1 MRIVD
6 WLRNLDRR
14 IIYAIVFLSLLL
26 PLAWPIGSPVSVSTW
41 TRAVYEAIEGLS
53 PGDTILFAMDIS
65 VTSSADELPQ
75 ATTVLRHLMS
85 RDIRVIF
92 VNFVPTGAPYTA
104 DAIAQYEKEGKVY
117 GEDFAHLG
125 YVAGLESGMVAFFA
139 DMAGTTPTDARGNRT
154 SSLPIMKGIN
164 SLHDVELVVA
174 NVGGTPGIA
183 EWVRQAHVPYNSKR
197 LLVNALGPHFGL
209 IEPYIQ
215 SKQVV
220 GVLAG
225 SRGAAEYESLTKMPG
240 LGAAMMD
247 SQSIGLMSILAI
259 MILGN
264 IVHFVDKRK
273 AKGGTK

>member
-1 MRIVD
+1 MD

-183 EWVRQAHVPYNSKR
+183 EQQASPR
-197 LLVNALGPHFGL
+197 TLQQQAALANALGPHFASLSPTSSPTGRVSCRFQGRGL
-209 IEPYIQ
+209 
-215 SKQVV
+215 
-220 GVLAG
+220 
-225 SRGAAEYESLTKMPG
+225 YESPRRCP

-247 SQSIGLMSILAI
+247 SQVTGSILAI
-259 MILGN
+259 MILATS
-264 IVHFVDKRK
+264 HFVDKRK